1 MRRAPSML
9 DRYARDVLLRWRTRC
24 RPLNSGRLSGPRIHH
39 CSRKTFASLSI
50 TVTGVIWAIC
60 RRQIEIAGDRLGVHR
75 RVTSRTGRAYSIC
88 RSSISAGFVLVRTSS
103 IVARV
108 TRHHQNHGQLAL
120 ALFRISCVVWPGSS
134 VRWRV
139 TAEGIASAVIT
150 VSCRGCCYC
159 CWHCLLLLTARDVAR
174 RPVVVIYISN
184 R

>member
-9 DRYARDVLLRWRTRC
+9 DRYARDVLLRWRTQAGC

-50 TVTGVIWAIC
+50 TATGVIWAIC

-120 ALFRISCVVWPGSS
+120 ALFRISCVVWHRQLGAMTCHG
-134 VRWRV
+134 R
-139 TAEGIASAVIT
+139 GNC
-150 VSCRGCCYC
+150 VSGDYC
-159 CWHCLLLLTARDVAR
+159 KLSRLLLLLLTLSALVDCTRCCAASSR
-174 RPVVVIYISN
+174 CHLHL
-184 R
+184 